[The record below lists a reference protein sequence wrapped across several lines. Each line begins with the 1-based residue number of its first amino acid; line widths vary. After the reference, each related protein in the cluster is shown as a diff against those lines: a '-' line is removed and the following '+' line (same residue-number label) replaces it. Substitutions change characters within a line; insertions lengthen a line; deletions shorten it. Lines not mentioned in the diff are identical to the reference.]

1 MKNPIEQFAASN
13 QANLQ
18 ALEALSGQAF
28 AGVEKFVELNM
39 AASKAVLSESFVH
52 AKAILAVKDAQE
64 FMALQAG
71 FMKPMAEKSTAYAD
85 HLKSIITG
93 SGEEFTSAVEAS
105 SAKAQK
111 AFATAVEEMV
121 KSAPAGSEAAVAAFK
136 SALTAGQNAVET
148 AQASTKKALETAQSN
163 FASAAT
169 QATQAVK
176 KATAAV

>member
-1 MKNPIEQFAASN
+1 MKNPIEQFTAAN
-13 QANLQ
+13 KANLQ
-18 ALEALSGQAF
+18 AMESLSGQAF
-28 AGVEKFVELNM
+28 AGMEKFVELNM

-52 AKAILAVKDAQE
+52 AKAMMAVKDAQE

-71 FMKPMAEKSTAYAD
+71 FMKPLSEKTTAYAD
-85 HLKSIITG
+85 HVKSILTG
-93 SGEEFTSAVEAS
+93 SSEEFTSTVEAN

-111 AFATAVEEMV
+111 AFATVVEEMV

-148 AQASTKKALETAQSN
+148 AQASTKKALEAAQSN
-163 FASAAT
+163 FASAAS

-176 KATAAV
+176 KATAAA

>member
-18 ALEALSGQAF
+18 ALETLSGQAF
-28 AGVEKFVELNM
+28 AGLEKFVELNM
-39 AASKAVLSESFVH
+39 AASKAVLSESFAHV
-52 AKAILAVKDAQE
+52 KAMMAVKDAQE
-64 FMALQAG
+64 FMALQSG
-71 FMKPMAEKSTAYAD
+71 LLKPMADKSAAYAD
-85 HLKSIITG
+85 HLKSILTG
-93 SGEEFTSAVEAS
+93 SGEEFTSAVEAN

-111 AFATAVEEMV
+111 AFTSAVEEMV

-148 AQASTKKALETAQSN
+148 AQASTKKALEAAQSN
-163 FASAAT
+163 FASAAS
-169 QATQAVK
+169 QATQVVK